1 MNIVRHIY
9 EEYSSKIKIRRT
21 AALQIPKI
29 LANYEEIKQAL
40 LNIVKNNYEAMLENG
55 GELEVQTRFQPADG
69 GWIEILFIDQGQGI
83 KKENLKHLFTP
94 FFTTK
99 LKGTGLGL
107 PICHRIIVDRH
118 QGQITIESQ
127 EGRGTRVTVGLPI
140 RQGLTSRRF
149 QEEKRLIPPSK
160 KTFFDFSRGYHP
172 TMKPTILVIDDD
184 PNALFGIS
192 QLLMDEG
199 YGVISANNGREALE
213 VLKNSPIDVVV
224 TDEKMPDLTGM
235 ELLSRVQQGE
245 SKPPVILITAYGS
258 VSLAVE
264 ALKKGA
270 FYFFEK
276 PLFNNLDQFLAIVRQ
291 AVKAQA
297 MARELAS
304 LRREVIEKYSFP
316 NIIGRHPLMQELFE
330 VIGRVA
336 QTEKSVLIEGESGTG
351 KDLIARTIH
360 FNSLRRDHPLVSVNC
375 GALTET
381 LFTSEFFGHTKGAF
395 TGAVKDSIG
404 RFQAAEGGTL
414 ILEEI
419 GEIPF
424 HLQKTLL
431 RVLEER
437 EYERVGSSQPIK
449 MDARI
454 LSTTNRNL
462 REEVAKGN
470 FREDLY
476 YRISVVPLIIPPLR
490 ERVSDIPL
498 LVHNLLKKFQEKG
511 ETVQG

>member
-1 MNIVRHIY
+1 
-9 EEYSSKIKIRRT
+9 
-21 AALQIPKI
+21 
-29 LANYEEIKQAL
+29 
-40 LNIVKNNYEAMLENG
+40 
-55 GELEVQTRFQPADG
+55 
-69 GWIEILFIDQGQGI
+69 
-83 KKENLKHLFTP
+83 
-94 FFTTK
+94 
-99 LKGTGLGL
+99 
-107 PICHRIIVDRH
+107 
-118 QGQITIESQ
+118 
-127 EGRGTRVTVGLPI
+127 
-140 RQGLTSRRF
+140 
-149 QEEKRLIPPSK
+149 
-160 KTFFDFSRGYHP
+160 
-172 TMKPTILVIDDD
+172 MKPTILVIDDD

-192 QLLMDEG
+192 QLLVDEG

-213 VLKNSPIDVVV
+213 ALKNSPIDVVV

-235 ELLSRVQQGE
+235 ELLSQVRQGE
-245 SKPPVILITAYGS
+245 NKPPVILITAYGS

-276 PLFNNLDQFLAIVRQ
+276 PIFNNLDQFLAIVRQ
-291 AVKAQA
+291 AVKAQT

-330 VIGRVA
+330 VVGRVA

-360 FNSLRRDHPLVSVNC
+360 FNSLRRNHPLVSVNC
-375 GALTET
+375 GALTDT
-381 LFTSEFFGHTKGAF
+381 LFTSELFGHTKGAF
-395 TGAVKDSIG
+395 TGAIKDSIG
-404 RFQAAEGGTL
+404 RFQAAEGGTV

-431 RVLEER
+431 RVLEEK

-449 MDARI
+449 MDVRI
-454 LSTTNRNL
+454 LSTTNRSL

-476 YRISVVPLIIPPLR
+476 YRISVVPLRIPPLR

-498 LVHNLLKKFQEKG
+498 LVQYLLRKFQEKG
-511 ETVQG
+511 ETVRVEPAVLEKLKGYPWPGNVRELANVVQHMMVFCRGNLISLEDLPPYLTSAEAAGLEPAAGKIQLMKMVSELERKWILSKLKESHWNREKAAQQLGLTRKMLMNRMAKHKIKIPQEARPRV